1 MSSHVKYKQTKN
13 DVIYF
18 QYFDDTYLA
27 QTLLF
32 YIILTRMSWVQPK
45 EGALHF
51 ILSNNDNYDFDVKV
65 ERCGFVSF
73 VYFVVNCG
81 CLECVFCFIIK

>member
-1 MSSHVKYKQTKN
+1 MSSHVKYTHTKN

-32 YIILTRMSWVQPK
+32 HKILTRMSWLQPK

-51 ILSNNDNYDFDVKV
+51 ILSNNDNYNFDVKV

-73 VYFVVNCG
+73 VYFVIDYG
-81 CLECVFCFIIK
+81 CLGCVFYFIIK